1 MLAGKVNV
9 PLGKVHSFMS
19 FTFRGKGAK
28 LAPAPVGAISAVARH
43 YDNDEEHHD
52 WKFFIIDDNIY
63 LIQIFYP
70 KESEGS
76 KLHTGKYYLSTIKSY
91 DRNTLKANSTYALL
105 LQDLN
110 SLPNIIHSK
119 LEKKSLRKDGNGPIK
134 LEIRV
139 FLERNS

>member
-91 DRNTLKANSTYALL
+91 DRNTLKANSDICTSSSGFKQLTKH
-105 LQDLN
+105 N
-110 SLPNIIHSK
+110 TFKIR
-119 LEKKSLRKDGNGPIK
+119 KK
-134 LEIRV
+134 V
-139 FLERNS
+139 FAKRW